1 MSEMKTLYE
10 RLKPEIKD
18 KLLQQDR
25 KYSES
30 VRNIIAKLDSNKF
43 VSELTLSDVRNI
55 HIFSDTDYMD
65 QSAYELMWCEK
76 LFEDDKGND

>member
-1 MSEMKTLYE
+1 MSKIKTLYE
-10 RLKPEIKD
+10 RLKPEIKE

-25 KYSES
+25 KYSDS

-55 HIFSDTDYMD
+55 HIFSDIDYMD
-65 QSAYELMWCEK
+65 QSAYELMWCENI
-76 LFEDDKGND
+76 FEEYDEYE